1 MLKSPDLNLYWP
13 HDPIP
18 CSAAVNDSIAQ
29 RFSMHLDPQ
38 SSTLLHTA
46 SLLVSHVAALRL
58 DTTLNIT
65 MAAS

>member
-13 HDPIP
+13 HDQSP

-58 DTTLNIT
+58 DMTLNMT